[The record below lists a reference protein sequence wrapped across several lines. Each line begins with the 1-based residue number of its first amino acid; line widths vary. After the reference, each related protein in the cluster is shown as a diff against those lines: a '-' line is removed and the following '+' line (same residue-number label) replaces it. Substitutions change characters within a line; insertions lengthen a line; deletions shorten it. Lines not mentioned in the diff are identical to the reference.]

1 MLAWGHASG
10 VGLGS
15 VLRLLCPWALGGG
28 RSHKLGPGGKEV
40 LRREARVAGKFFSF
54 FWTVKLFTVFLQVF
68 LNFNKEY
75 MITIK
80 HTHTHAHIRTHART
94 HVRKVKDTKEKQ
106 KSYLPLA
113 RQGVSVSSYLCTH
126 KCTGTYRHTIAQTHT
141 DMHIYYTLKDTREHN
156 LKQLHRRTDTTTDT
170 CIVAKMRAHR
180 QTDAHTQEADTKG
193 CTAHTQCC
201 ADTDT

>member
-28 RSHKLGPGGKEV
+28 RIHKLGPGGKEV

-75 MITIK
+75 MITVK
-80 HTHTHAHIRTHART
+80 HTHTCTHTHTRTHTRAQSKRYKGETKILSSPCQTGGVCFFLFMYTQVHRHIQTHNCTDSHRYAHLLHTQRHTRT
-94 HVRKVKDTKEKQ
+94 Q
-106 KSYLPLA
+106 P
-113 RQGVSVSSYLCTH
+113 Q
-126 KCTGTYRHTIAQTHT
+126 TIAQTHR
-141 DMHIYYTLKDTREHN
+141 HNYRYVYSCKD
-156 LKQLHRRTDTTTDT
+156 
-170 CIVAKMRAHR
+170 A
-180 QTDAHTQEADTKG
+180 
-193 CTAHTQCC
+193 C
-201 ADTDT
+201 A